1 MLDKVLIEVE
11 GFESHG
17 LCKTAP
23 GVELYYALYGKG
35 PVKILL
41 LMGIATSGLAW
52 KNQIEYFVR
61 FPEYQVCVIDNRGCG
76 RTVTPR
82 GRLTTTEMA
91 QDVIVLLQHL
101 NWDNQ
106 KIHLVGNSLGGM
118 IAQEIALCIPKQL
131 ATLTLIS
138 THAGGWKSYIPPWS
152 AMWSMS
158 RQFFA
163 KTNTHR
169 AQIVL
174 ETVFSKEHLAKPG
187 HKDHLSIIDKEHP
200 TILDYYVSNVSEKF
214 MNVFAKENTFY
225 LFAQQL
231 TAVLTHRVST
241 SRLSKLKGKFPILVC
256 TGTGDLIVHTSHS
269 NFIAKVLGGELCQF
283 TGAGH
288 ALTEECLD
296 VINDALKEH
305 FAKGVIAA

>member
-1 MLDKVLIEVE
+1 MLDKVLIDVE
-11 GFESHG
+11 CFESHG
-17 LCKTAP
+17 TCKTAP
-23 GVELYYALYGKG
+23 GVDLYYALYGKG
-35 PVKILL
+35 STKIVL

-82 GRLTTTEMA
+82 GRLTTTDMA
-91 QDVIVLLQHL
+91 QDIIILLQHL
-101 NWDNQ
+101 NWDKQ
-106 KIHLVGNSLGGM
+106 KVHLVGNSLGGM
-118 IAQEIALCIPKQL
+118 IAQEVALCIPNQI

-163 KTNTHR
+163 KTNSRR

-187 HKDHLSIIDKEHP
+187 HKDHLSIIDDEHP
-200 TILDYYVSNVSEKF
+200 TILEYYVNNVSAKF
-214 MNVFAKENTFY
+214 MNVFARENTFY

-231 TAVLTHRVST
+231 TAVLTHYVSP
-241 SRLSKLKGKFPILVC
+241 SRLNKLKGKFPILVC
-256 TGTGDLIVHTSHS
+256 TGTGDLIVNPVHSHS
-269 NFIAKVLGGELCQF
+269 IANALDGELRQF
-283 TGAGH
+283 AGAGH

-296 VINDALKEH
+296 LINNALKEH
-305 FAKGVIAA
+305 FAKGT